1 MNVFD
6 AMLPAHLRPD
16 YNSRPEG
23 QKPPGSRQSTPPKK
37 GPSGQDLK
45 NSPKRFADVLKK
57 LDQEGINRVYQC
69 LNLNCRF
76 KPQIKDL
83 QARLKELLDRK
94 IDLLKEGAGIKN
106 NLKDFNL
113 LYSPD
118 TNDQAD
124 VMLAEALQRRNS
136 TLGSLMRRI
145 SIGKYE
151 FGNKHVLSKIVNGK
165 LIIRVGGGYML
176 IDEFIEQYS
185 KMAHMKLRSSLAG

>member
-1 MNVFD
+1 
-6 AMLPAHLRPD
+6 
-16 YNSRPEG
+16 
-23 QKPPGSRQSTPPKK
+23 
-37 GPSGQDLK
+37 
-45 NSPKRFADVLKK
+45 
-57 LDQEGINRVYQC
+57 
-69 LNLNCRF
+69 LNCRF

-176 IDEFIEQYS
+176 IDEFIE
-185 KMAHMKLRSSLAG
+185 